1 MKWTSRNAGRQMMPW
16 SPVTRS
22 KDARNGWAIRA
33 ATETNRADQSVVVS
47 SLFLFPLS
55 VLPPA
60 CALIKTVDTR
70 HTFDKKSLFKLEIGQ
85 PAVVESDLQS
95 GASDS
100 ALMLTLCAL
109 QMLVLLLLLSWR
121 RHCNISVKCRVC
133 ERNSLRLIL
142 THRNW
147 AARDWTVQ
155 LCSCQSRFCRH
166 FQQT

>member
-1 MKWTSRNAGRQMMPW
+1 MPW

-22 KDARNGWAIRA
+22 KDARNGSAIRA

-60 CALIKTVDTR
+60 CALTVDTR

-85 PAVVESDLQS
+85 PAVVESDLQ
-95 GASDS
+95 
-100 ALMLTLCAL
+100 
-109 QMLVLLLLLSWR
+109 SWR